1 MYSLLPAL
9 VSGLFLGYG
18 VYVLIAKGFHKVS
31 IIFFLHCVT
40 TFFWQGTWAVLFQVR
55 DPELASF
62 LIKFGYLF
70 IIFLPTTLYHF
81 FAALSGYPREKLWIN
96 LSYGFAI
103 VLACFDVFTNLLI
116 DGSYDYFWGL
126 YPKAGMLHFLHLLQT
141 AVVVCRGLHIIL
153 LQEKI
158 APSDQRIRLRICLAS
173 MLIYS
178 FAAIDYLC
186 NYGIAIYPLG
196 AIFTAIS
203 LGLLSVAI
211 TRYGLMTS
219 LNVATTVAATIAH
232 EMRTP
237 LATISMQANVISQ
250 HLPHIYEGYQRAVS
264 NGLIEAQI
272 GAVICEELMKI
283 PGKID
288 HQVDRSN
295 TMINM
300 MLASASMEHIDAR
313 DFSWQSV
320 GKCTQEA
327 IETYPFATGEREK
340 VDLVVEN
347 DFDFYGSETLFIFVI
362 FNLLKNALYAI
373 KAVRKGQITI
383 YISRINNEC
392 ILRFEDTASGM
403 QPVVL
408 KHIFDTFY
416 TTKQSAGAGIGL
428 AFCRR
433 AVGAFGGHMY
443 CRSVAGQYTTF
454 YINFTPVSIAHRVK
468 YRVSFNS

>member
-1 MYSLLPAL
+1 M
-9 VSGLFLGYG
+9 
-18 VYVLIAKGFHKVS
+18 S
-31 IIFFLHCVT
+31 IVFFLHCIT

-55 DPELASF
+55 DPDLAVF

-81 FAALSGYPREKLWIN
+81 FAALSGHPRENSWIN

-103 VLACFDVFTNLLI
+103 VLACFDLLTNLLV
-116 DGSYDYFWGL
+116 DGSYNYFWGF
-126 YPKAGMLHFLHLLQT
+126 YPKAGSLHFLHLLQT
-141 AVVVCRGLHIIL
+141 AIVVCRGLYIIL

-186 NYGIAIYPLG
+186 NYGVAIYPLG

-211 TRYGLMTS
+211 TRYGLMTG

-237 LATISMQANVISQ
+237 LATISMQASVIAQ
-250 HLPHIYEGYQRAVS
+250 HLPRIYEGYQRAVL
-264 NGLIEAQI
+264 NGLIEAHIDTATGEQ
-272 GAVICEELMKI
+272 LMKM
-283 PGKID
+283 PERID
-288 HQVDRSN
+288 HQVNRSN

-300 MLASASMEHIDAR
+300 MLASASMEHIDTR
-313 DFSWQSV
+313 DFSWCAI

-327 IETYPFATGEREK
+327 LETYPFVAGEREK
-340 VDLVVEN
+340 ISLIVKD
-347 DFDFYGSETLFIFVI
+347 DFYFHGSETLFIFVI

-373 KAVRKGQITI
+373 KAVKKGQITI
-383 YISRINNEC
+383 TIYKSHNEY
-392 ILRFEDTASGM
+392 ILRFEDTASGI
-403 QPVVL
+403 PPAVL
-408 KHIFDTFY
+408 KRIFDTFY

-433 AVGAFGGHMY
+433 ATGAFGGHMY
-443 CRSVAGQYTTF
+443 CRSIAGQYTTF
-454 YINFTPVSIAHRVK
+454 YMNFAPANVTHSTK
-468 YRVSFNS
+468 